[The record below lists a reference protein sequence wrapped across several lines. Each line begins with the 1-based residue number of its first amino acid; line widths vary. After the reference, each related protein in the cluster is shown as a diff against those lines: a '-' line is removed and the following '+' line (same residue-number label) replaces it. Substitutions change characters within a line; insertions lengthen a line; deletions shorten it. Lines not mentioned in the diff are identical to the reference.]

1 MSTSIEIKNLE
12 FAYSGQKPVLQIPE
26 LRIQPGEIVFLYG
39 PSGTGK
45 STLLEILAGVIK
57 ADSGDVLIAGKN
69 LTKLSSKELDS
80 YRAEN
85 VGYIFQSF
93 NLIPYLSVSENILL
107 PSLFKPQQN
116 LENLLNHML
125 EALGLKNF
133 SNKKVSELSVGQQQR
148 VAVARALIKNPN
160 LILAD
165 EPTSALDYE
174 HREKFLKLLFS
185 LCRERKTTV
194 VFVSHD
200 LSMQKLFDRSLSLA
214 EINKVNALS
223 EESL

>member
-1 MSTSIEIKNLE
+1 
-12 FAYSGQKPVLQIPE
+12 
-26 LRIQPGEIVFLYG
+26 
-39 PSGTGK
+39 
-45 STLLEILAGVIK
+45 
-57 ADSGDVLIAGKN
+57 
-69 LTKLSSKELDS
+69 
-80 YRAEN
+80 
-85 VGYIFQSF
+85 
-93 NLIPYLSVSENILL
+93 
-107 PSLFKPQQN
+107 
-116 LENLLNHML
+116 
-125 EALGLKNF
+125 
-133 SNKKVSELSVGQQQR
+133 